1 MKKIFLLSILFI
13 LIGCIPIGY
22 KIYIVNNSENDIFII
37 TKPSIEFRLN
47 LKEENKIMYDSIIAF
62 KQNNSDDRGV
72 YLLKPQNKIM
82 LFRVLGKSKPK
93 DFPFKEVQI
102 LKNETT
108 INVGKDNLDQLIT
121 NKTKTNYY
129 IIFN

>member
-1 MKKIFLLSILFI
+1 MKKFFLLSILFI
-13 LIGCIPIGY
+13 LIGCIPAGY
-22 KIYIVNNSENDIFII
+22 KIYIVNNSGNDILII

-47 LKEENKIMYDSIIAF
+47 LKEENKMMYDSIIAF
-62 KQNNSDDRGV
+62 KQNTSDDRGV

-108 INVGKDNLDQLIT
+108 INIGKNNFEKLIT
-121 NKTKTNYY
+121 NKIKTNYY
-129 IIFN
+129 INFK